1 MMDFLSKTPEPPYYA
16 VIFSSVKSENDTG
29 YGEAA
34 ERMVSLAGDQP
45 GFLGVESVR
54 EADGR
59 GITVSYWDS
68 MDAINHWR
76 HHTEHQAAKEKGKS
90 VWYESYA
97 VRVAKVDRQ
106 RLFQENTN
114 D

>member
-1 MMDFLSKTPEPPYYA
+1 MMDFFSKTPEPPYYA

-29 YGEAA
+29 YGETAK
-34 ERMVSLAGDQP
+34 RMVSLAADQP

-54 EADGR
+54 AADGR
-59 GITVSYWDS
+59 SITVSYWNS
-68 MDAINHWR
+68 MDAINNWK

-97 VRVAKVDRQ
+97 IRIANVEKQ
-106 RLFQENTN
+106 RLFSGEGN

>member
-1 MMDFLSKTPEPPYYA
+1 MDFLSKTPEPPYYA

-29 YGEAA
+29 YGETA
-34 ERMVSLAGDQP
+34 ERMVSLAADQP

-54 EADGR
+54 EADGK

-76 HHTEHQAAKEKGKS
+76 HHTEHQQQKKKEKAFGTSRMQSASQKS
-90 VWYESYA
+90 TDSGYF
-97 VRVAKVDRQ
+97 RR
-106 RLFQENTN
+106 NTN

>member
-16 VIFSSVKSENDTG
+16 VIFSSVKSENDIG
-29 YGEAA
+29 YGETA
-34 ERMVSLAGDQP
+34 ERMVSLAADQP

-68 MDAINHWR
+68 IDAINHWK
-76 HHTEHQAAKEKGKS
+76 HHNEHQAAKEKGKS
-90 VWYESYA
+90 VWYELYA
-97 VRVAKVDRQ
+97 VRIAKVERQ
-106 RLFQENTN
+106 RLFSGEEK
-114 D
+114 

>member
-1 MMDFLSKTPEPPYYA
+1 MDFLSKTPEPSYYA

-29 YGEAA
+29 YGETA
-34 ERMVSLAGDQP
+34 ERMVSLAADQP

-68 MDAINHWR
+68 MGAINHWK
-76 HHTEHQAAKEKGKS
+76 HHTEHQAVKEKGKS
-90 VWYESYA
+90 VWYELYA
-97 VRVAKVDRQ
+97 VRIAKVERQ
-106 RLFQENTN
+106 RLFSGEEK
-114 D
+114 

>member
-1 MMDFLSKTPEPPYYA
+1 MDFLSKTPEPPYYA

-29 YGEAA
+29 YGETAK
-34 ERMVSLAGDQP
+34 RMVSLAADQP

-54 EADGR
+54 AADGR
-59 GITVSYWDS
+59 SITVSYWNS
-68 MDAINHWR
+68 MDAINNWK
-76 HHTEHQAAKEKGKS
+76 HHTEHRAAKEKGKS

-97 VRVAKVDRQ
+97 IRIANVERQ
-106 RLFQENTN
+106 RLFSGEGN

>member
-1 MMDFLSKTPEPPYYA
+1 MMDFFSKTPEPPYYA

-29 YGEAA
+29 YGETAK
-34 ERMVSLAGDQP
+34 RMVSLAADQP

-54 EADGR
+54 AADGR
-59 GITVSYWDS
+59 SITVSYWDS
-68 MDAINHWR
+68 MDAINNWK

-97 VRVAKVDRQ
+97 IRIANVEKQ
-106 RLFQENTN
+106 RLFSGEGN